1 MYGARFGRYDL
12 RVGLEG
18 TPYMPAINANCGV
31 YCPPADA
38 GSADLCLARD
48 PAGHE
53 GFTLQLTRAQGSC
66 MRRRKLGRTG
76 LEASEIGLGGWQL
89 GGGTAWGAMDDRAAL
104 RLVAA
109 AVEGGVTLFDTSPN
123 YGAGR
128 SERLLGEAL
137 EGTRDQVVLVTKFGH
152 RPDGSDDFSV
162 GWFRE
167 SLNESLRRLRTDHL
181 DVLLLHNPEP
191 AMYAG
196 TDPLWDELETAR
208 GEGKIRHFGASLDRS
223 GDAEACL
230 ANTRSEVL
238 EVRFNILHQEVR
250 RAFPRVRERGAG
262 IIAKIPLDSG
272 WLTGRF
278 GAGSRFTGVRS
289 RWSPEEI
296 ARRAELVSRLT
307 WLTADGGVLAGKALG
322 YALAYDEVSCVIPGM
337 RTPEQLQANLEAGGD
352 RVSPSDRARLEA
364 FWEEFTEGGARLL
377 PW

>member
-1 MYGARFGRYDL
+1 
-12 RVGLEG
+12 
-18 TPYMPAINANCGV
+18 
-31 YCPPADA
+31 
-38 GSADLCLARD
+38 
-48 PAGHE
+48 
-53 GFTLQLTRAQGSC
+53 
-66 MRRRKLGRTG
+66 
-76 LEASEIGLGGWQL
+76 
-89 GGGTAWGAMDDRAAL
+89 MDDRAAL
-104 RLVAA
+104 RLVDE

-137 EGTRDQVVLVTKFGH
+137 SGKRDRAVLVTKFGH

-167 SLNESLRRLRTDHL
+167 SLDQSLRRLRTDHL
-181 DVLLLHNPEP
+181 DVLLLHNPAP

-196 TDPLWDELETAR
+196 TDPLWEALEAAR
-208 GEGKIRHFGASLDRS
+208 VAGKIRHFGASLDGA

-250 RAFPRVRERGAG
+250 RAFPRASERGAG
-262 IIAKIPLDSG
+262 VIAKVPLDSG

-289 RWSPEEI
+289 RWTPEEI
-296 ARRAELVSRLT
+296 ARRAELVARLA
-307 WLTADGGVLAGKALG
+307 WLTADGGVLAEKALG
-322 YALAYDEVSCVIPGM
+322 YVLAYDEVSGVIPGM
-337 RTPEQLQANLEAGGD
+337 RTPEQLQVNLGAGRY
-352 RVSPSDRARLEA
+352 RVSPSDRGRLEA